1 MQINVK
7 EFNFFKNKKV
17 SIENINKDKNINNQ
31 FIKI

>member
-1 MQINVK
+1 ML
-7 EFNFFKNKKV
+7 KNLISLKIKKV